1 MTWLLANPKLVAIGL
16 LLLAVAGL
24 IGWQRWQIDRLQSD
38 VERLTQEN
46 TRQAISISMQNAQV
60 SAWKN
65 EAAERAR
72 KAQEAQ
78 KEARAYREIAEAT
91 RRNLY
96 ALQLPKEECDAFR
109 TLVDAAR
116 GMRDTTEK

>member
-24 IGWQRWQIDRLQSD
+24 IGWQRWQIDSLNADVSD
-38 VERLTQEN
+38 LKREN
-46 TRQAISISMQNAQV
+46 TQLAVQVTMQNAQV

-78 KEARAYREIAEAT
+78 KEAYRDIAEAT

-96 ALQLPKEECDAFR
+96 ALNLPKEECDAFR

-116 GMRDTTEK
+116 GMRDTTDK

>member
-24 IGWQRWQIDRLQSD
+24 IGWQRWQIDSLNADVSD
-38 VERLTQEN
+38 LKREN
-46 TRQAISISMQNAQV
+46 TQLAVQVTMQNAQV

-78 KEARAYREIAEAT
+78 KEARAYRDIAEAT

-96 ALQLPKEECDAFR
+96 ALNLPKEECDAFR

-116 GMRDTTEK
+116 GMRDTTDK